1 MSTLSVESR
10 RGGPAGFGRRVGWWF
25 AAVALAA
32 ALATGAAQALE
43 LNVADV
49 EIAPDQTVAIP
60 VRAIDAKGLAALQMQ
75 LTFDGEALE
84 VTEVSAGPALPN
96 ALVDFKPTKGF
107 CTVAF
112 ASSDPVAADGD
123 LLIVKMRRKAGAN
136 GGSIVLPENVRAWS
150 GDGDQAIQVS
160 AHPGHVA
167 PLPQS
172 PSVEG
177 RSFDWR
183 YLAGAL
189 AAIVVVAVGAAL
201 MLARRGRAKASAR
214 PALEKT
220 APAQSPPKPGAGP
233 HFCAA
238 CGAPL
243 TEDANYC
250 PNCGVK
256 IARA

>member
-1 MSTLSVESR
+1 MNTLSVESG
-10 RGGPAGFGRRVGWWF
+10 RGGPTGSGRSVWMRL

-49 EIAPDQTVAIP
+49 EIASGETVSIP

-75 LTFDGEALE
+75 LTFDGDALE

-96 ALVDFKPTKGF
+96 ALVDFKPSNGS

-123 LLIVKMRRKAGAN
+123 LLIVKMRRKVGAN
-136 GGSIVLPENVRAWS
+136 GGSTVAPEDVRAW
-150 GDGDQAIQVS
+150 GGAGDQPIQVS
-160 AHPGHVA
+160 AHSGHVA
-167 PLPQS
+167 PQS
-172 PSVEG
+172 PSAEG
-177 RSFDWR
+177 RSIDWR

-189 AAIVVVAVGAAL
+189 AAIVVVAVGAVF
-201 MLARRGRAKASAR
+201 MLARRGRANASAR
-214 PALEKT
+214 PALEKS
-220 APAQSPPKPGAGP
+220 ALAQSPPKPGAAP
-233 HFCAA
+233 HFCTA

-250 PNCGVK
+250 PNCGMK

>member
-1 MSTLSVESR
+1 MRASSATSR
-10 RGGPAGFGRRVGWWF
+10 CAGPAGPGQAGWTRL
-25 AAVALAA
+25 AAFALAA
-32 ALATGAAQALE
+32 SLSFDVAQALE
-43 LNVADV
+43 LDVADV
-49 EIAPDQTVAIP
+49 EIAADQPVAIP

-96 ALVDFKPTKGF
+96 ALVDFKPNKGS
-107 CTVAF
+107 CTIAF

-136 GGSIVLPENVRAWS
+136 GGSTVVAEDVRAW
-150 GDGDQAIQVS
+150 GGAGDQLIQVS
-160 AHPGHVA
+160 AHSGHVA
-167 PLPQS
+167 PLSQS
-172 PSVEG
+172 PSAEG
-177 RSFDWR
+177 RSIDWR

-189 AAIVVVAVGAAL
+189 AAIVVVAVGTVF
-201 MLARRGRAKASAR
+201 MLARRGRANASAR
-214 PALEKT
+214 PALEKS
-220 APAQSPPKPGAGP
+220 ALAQSPPKPGAAP
-233 HFCAA
+233 HFCTA

-250 PNCGVK
+250 PNCGMK

>member
-1 MSTLSVESR
+1 MNTLSVESG
-10 RGGPAGFGRRVGWWF
+10 RGGPAGFGRRIGRWF
-25 AAVALAA
+25 AGVALAA
-32 ALATGAAQALE
+32 SLATGAAQALE

-49 EIAPDQTVAIP
+49 EIASGETVSIP

-75 LTFDGEALE
+75 LTFDGETLE

-96 ALVDFKPTKGF
+96 ALVDFKPSNGS

-123 LLIVKMRRKAGAN
+123 LLIVKMRRKAGAS
-136 GGSIVLPENVRAWS
+136 GGSTVVADNVRAWG
-150 GDGDQAIQVS
+150 GDGNQLIQVS

-167 PLPQS
+167 PLSQS

-177 RSFDWR
+177 RSIDWR

-189 AAIVVVAVGAAL
+189 ATVVVLAVGAVL
-201 MLARRGRAKASAR
+201 MLARRGRVKASAR

-220 APAQSPPKPGAGP
+220 APAQSPPKPGAAP
-233 HFCAA
+233 HFCTA